1 MWSDLCDAFE
11 VAPPMKGRQSL
22 ASTLYEQARF
32 APLSVLRAAA
42 GGDHGETRK
51 NVGTIQ
57 YSIL

>member
-42 GGDHGETRK
+42 GGDHGENAQERRYYT
-51 NVGTIQ
+51 VFD
-57 YSIL
+57 S